1 LRSSGGSTRADR
13 LTDRVAGPPRADLSV
28 VAEKMRLGSTVL
40 EPGFDLTYGGKADV
54 RVLDARLWLFDI
66 VKRVLTYSL
75 LRGAGRACADARV
88 AVLGLGGVK
97 RVI

>member
-1 LRSSGGSTRADR
+1 
-13 LTDRVAGPPRADLSV
+13 
-28 VAEKMRLGSTVL
+28 MRLGSTVL

-75 LRGAGRACADARV
+75 LRGRGWPVRAVSVSWRGEAGYMIAEFCPS
-88 AVLGLGGVK
+88 
-97 RVI
+97 